1 MKKDKAKIEYES
13 PQTRKTLVSL
23 ESGICA
29 SSIVVNNPNDEQDG
43 KIESHKV
50 NEDFGF
56 TFEHNDWD
64 SEVQQ

>member
-29 SSIVVNNPNDEQDG
+29 GSIDVENPDDTENGQ
-43 KIESHKV
+43 IESHKV
-50 NEDFGF
+50 NKDFDF
-56 TFEHNDWD
+56 TFSDQTWD
-64 SEVQQ
+64 DVQQQ

>member
-29 SSIVVNNPNDEQDG
+29 GSIKVNPDDQSGNG
-43 KIESHKV
+43 TIEDHKV

-56 TFEHNDWD
+56 TFERSDWD
-64 SEVQQ
+64 SETQL

>member
-1 MKKDKAKIEYES
+1 MKKDKAKMKYES

-29 SSIVVNNPNDEQDG
+29 GSIDANNPNDEESGQ
-43 KIESHKV
+43 IESHKV

-56 TFEHNDWD
+56 TFDDNDWD
-64 SEVQQ
+64 NVGQQ

>member
-29 SSIVVNNPNDEQDG
+29 SSIDVNPDDQSQNG
-43 KIESHKV
+43 SIEDHKV
-50 NEDFGF
+50 NKDFSF
-56 TFEHNDWD
+56 TFDDQEWD
-64 SEVQQ
+64 NVGQQ